1 MLAIDLP
8 ADTNSP
14 DNKNGSVSGRAFG
27 ADVELT
33 EFITVGDCSCDTGVT
48 HFGVLATNLGSV
60 EVEVILTGCTDIGI
74 VEILAVCGCSDACAG
89 SSIVI
94 VLDRA
99 TVSICEVGC
108 GGVTSGAFGS
118 CLVVDITV
126 SHCYVSTVCS
136 VVVAL
141 DGTIVCT

>member
-8 ADTNSP
+8 ADTDSSENE
-14 DNKNGSVSGRAFG
+14 NGSVSGFAFG

-33 EFITVGDCSCDTGVT
+33 EFITFINCFGDAVVSHCGVG
-48 HFGVLATNLGSV
+48 ATNLGSV

-74 VEILAVCGCSDACAG
+74 VEILAVCGGSDACAG
-89 SSIVI
+89 GSIVI

-108 GGVTSGAFGS
+108 GGVTGGAFGS

-126 SHCYVSTVCS
+126 GDCYVNTVCS
-136 VVVAL
+136 VVVLLGAI
-141 DGTIVCT
+141 IVCT